1 MINYQGYIISETEKK
16 KIKEITS
23 QTSRQR
29 NVKIYLKEI
38 ISQRNTD
45 YQNSNS
51 SARKSELANFHRRNR
66 ESY

>member
-1 MINYQGYIISETEKK
+1 MLASLIKQERYKEKIYKIINYQGYITSETEKKK

-38 ISQRNTD
+38 IS
-45 YQNSNS
+45 
-51 SARKSELANFHRRNR
+51 
-66 ESY
+66 